1 MPGTGGDAMEVT
13 RGEDWDGRPV
23 LSPDVTRIA
32 YISDRGGSRDGIDTT
47 TLGATRKIKELM
59 SESQEATGDIGDVI
73 KTMEW
78 VPDSNDYV
86 VNGFFGYRFS
96 VDPSGRVE
104 SFKLS
109 QSIYDMFVN
118 NGRSF

>member
-1 MPGTGGDAMEVT
+1 
-13 RGEDWDGRPV
+13 
-23 LSPDVTRIA
+23 
-32 YISDRGGSRDGIDTT
+32 
-47 TLGATRKIKELM
+47 M
-59 SESQEATGDIGDVI
+59 SESQEAPGDIGDVI

-118 NGRSF
+118 NGRSLFNLTPTGTDDDKSQQAVIGSLDSTEERRVGKGGGRTGGK

>member
-1 MPGTGGDAMEVT
+1 M
-13 RGEDWDGRPV
+13 
-23 LSPDVTRIA
+23 
-32 YISDRGGSRDGIDTT
+32 
-47 TLGATRKIKELM
+47 GATKKIKELM
-59 SESQEATGDIGDVI
+59 SESQEAPGDIGDVI

-96 VDPSGRVE
+96 VDPSGSVE

-118 NGRSF
+118 NGRSLFNLTPTVTNDDISEEHTYENQSQMRHSYAV